1 MRDHNINQGS
11 SSSLISIEMEVTAE
25 ALNSPLQGKL
35 QAIMIL
41 VKDLDLITGFTDRHT
56 AILSPEML
64 NHAIFADP
72 KIPLRTRI
80 LVDRWNSLLFFCGF
94 RTRAPSLALVRPRR
108 SQRGFFRRC
117 RVASNVFFWRCSL
130 VILVKDP
137 KLLAALT
144 KHEAAVGGP
153 DILIHAILAERKKP
167 PVHSARLRQKK
178 YSGH

>member
-41 VKDLDLITGFTDRHT
+41 VKDLDLIAGFTDRHT

-64 NHAIFADP
+64 NHAIFADA

-80 LVDRWNSLLFFCGF
+80 LVDWWNNGLFLL
-94 RTRAPSLALVRPRR
+94 
-108 SQRGFFRRC
+108 
-117 RVASNVFFWRCSL
+117 
-130 VILVKDP
+130 
-137 KLLAALT
+137 
-144 KHEAAVGGP
+144 
-153 DILIHAILAERKKP
+153 
-167 PVHSARLRQKK
+167 
-178 YSGH
+178 